1 MSIKTYSVK
10 IKKASNNV
18 EETANYVGLD
28 QWQCE
33 QAALGIKKNV
43 AGEDDWSVVSS
54 TEVT

>member
-1 MSIKTYSVK
+1 MSTYSVK
-10 IKKASNNV
+10 IKKSSNNV
-18 EETANYVGLD
+18 EETANYDGLN